1 MGYEKRQFLYG
12 MDFDTEERLIEQ
24 GYSRKNVN
32 VRIGASTDDGVF
44 SAENVQGNTLIPN
57 LELPDG
63 ENKVIGSFWYQL
75 KNLNYY
81 FVWNSEG
88 NHGIFE
94 YDHVASLITRVM
106 IAKVLNFSKDYLI
119 TGINIVEFDDDNDLL
134 YWSEKSNPPRKINIQ
149 KSKSD
154 GYELPISEE
163 VIDAIKYPPLCEPTA
178 YFENDKSRDTN
189 YLIDSI
195 WQFKAR
201 YIYDDKEKSAFSPIS
216 SQVLPDKSCLSDAQ
230 GNTIRITI
238 PKGGQLVER
247 VEIAARKGN
256 INDFEQV
263 IDLEVESYEIDSD
276 GNYVYIFTNDK
287 ALKGIPVPESN
298 KLYDNVPQIAGA
310 QEFIANR
317 LMYADVTEGYDNVD
331 VDYELGV
338 SYDTIEEKP
347 LNTIKGFLRITNSQG
362 EFQPIHENSSGEV
375 MYGGFNDA
383 LLARNI
389 FTGTDNVINK
399 YKQPL
404 PLRGFVVYLAGTTHH
419 AISIQSKGNN
429 SGIQNTKYRTYNS
442 SGTDNKKH
450 IISEMTGAGSAPW
463 TKTRLKSSF
472 EISNVPDGEYILRV
486 ASNYT
491 TSVDLSD
498 KKLGYQK
505 TSTTSFR
512 FTYSYDYDR
521 LPTSTQEL
529 KVQVE
534 GGEIVENLY
543 ISIEDVSLS
552 GSDIMSGYLVNP
564 SETTYSPTSI
574 DDALSQNRVDRA
586 TVDLLDFATQVD
598 HNGFFYG
605 GSAQNSNKVKKVT
618 VTDYSDNDIV
628 VYNLLDTSSNPSPIS
643 NYAKLENTLGV
654 YVTRSNSNIYNYS
667 NTSAVVKVLDT
678 NGLGVEGISLVTRGG
693 QTAFTDENGNAK
705 FSFYANKKI
714 GGSWGRQLKVLA
726 YGLGSCNLIL
736 SPFLQYKDVLIGRDF
751 NNAITAEED
760 PVVLSSITVTFIND
774 PSFSG
779 LKPGGVYRYGLVY
792 YDKANRSGL
801 TNVKTNPELTVPF
814 YTELENPNIRS
825 VSGTWEIKSLPPKWA
840 THYQWVRTKDTAID
854 SYLQWYTDSVVY
866 TESNTLIEIDITNL
880 TDEYVNNNPSSNL
893 SYDYKKGDRLRFIKD
908 SAGEYFNEYI
918 DLKVVKF
925 ETGIITVE
933 NLATIPNVTDGLMFE
948 VYHPRLDVDEDLYY
962 EVGECY
968 KILDIEVGL
977 DGDIVR
983 VHQGQ
988 DKDQNPLQP
997 YLEGATGTFKTGD
1010 TYFRNR
1016 LIPISSGGLYS
1027 SIVDSE
1033 SFSDFWLSDVSDIG
1047 RVNIVD
1053 LDAKR
1058 VTRPTTI
1065 YYSERFI
1072 PETNINGLNSF
1083 YDVSFETYDRNFGA
1097 IKKLFSF
1104 NNRLDCFQELRV
1116 SKILVEENVIYDQFD
1131 KGTVAASAKVLSKEI
1146 YYQGEYGTSNPE
1158 SFVSN
1163 EGRRY
1168 FFDIRNGKVLRLS
1181 NDGLTPI
1188 SDNKM
1193 HSYFESKSNF
1203 YSAFNIIPE
1212 IWGTFDE
1219 NFDEYIINFGVV
1231 SRDEGFTP
1239 DELELVSS
1247 QAEVVTE
1254 TIDGTVYT
1262 FVIEYGE
1269 NEEGVNTEFTVVED
1283 LANGVYVI
1291 NSNAGDITLDRQKIL
1306 AIPSETLGFSE
1317 KTKHWTSFYTYL
1329 PECMGRIGIDFL
1341 TFRNGRA
1348 YLHNTNHERNTFYG
1362 IGSSSEVWAVFNQDP
1377 SNNKVYQSLNEESDT
1392 VWEAREIL
1400 TQKGQKS
1407 NLIKQDFAVDYGD
1420 GHTLYSRENIH
1431 SAAVLK
1437 DENTPN
1443 VDIPLIEGD
1452 SMRDVSILFKLINES
1467 TDKERLFAS
1476 SVRYSL
1482 SARTNR

>member
-24 GYSRKNVN
+24 GFTRKNVN
-32 VRIGASTDDGVF
+32 VRIGASTDDGVL
-44 SAENVQGNTLIPN
+44 SAENIQGSTLIRN
-57 LELPDG
+57 IELPDG

-94 YDHVASLITRVM
+94 YDHVPSKITRVM

-119 TGINIVEFDDDNDLL
+119 TGINVVEFDDDNDLL
-134 YWSEKSNPPRKINIQ
+134 YWSEKSNPPRKININKA
-149 KSKSD
+149 KSN
-154 GYELPISEE
+154 GYDLPITEA
-163 VIDAIKYPPLCEPTA
+163 VIDAIKYPPLCQPTA
-178 YFENDKSRDTN
+178 FFQTDKDQKTN

-201 YIYDDKEKSAFSPIS
+201 YGYDDKEKSAFSPIS
-216 SQVLPDKSCLSDAQ
+216 SQVLPNKSCLSDAQ
-230 GNTIRITI
+230 GNTIRIVI
-238 PKGGQLVER
+238 PKGGELVTR
-247 VEIAARKGN
+247 VEIAGRKGN
-256 INDFEQV
+256 VNDFEQV
-263 IDLEVESYEIDSD
+263 IDLEVEEYDIDEE
-276 GNYVYIFTNDK
+276 GNYIYIFRNDK
-287 ALKGIPVPESN
+287 ALKGIPVPESI

-317 LMYADVTEGYDNVD
+317 LMYADVTEGYDNVE

-338 SYDTIEEKP
+338 SYDEIEDEKP
-347 LNTIKGFLRITNSQG
+347 LNTITGHLRIVNSEG
-362 EFQPIHENSSGEV
+362 AFQPIHKNSSGKV
-375 MYGGFNDA
+375 MYGGFSKYGY
-383 LLARNI
+383 ARNA
-389 FTGTDNVINK
+389 FAGTNNVVNRAS
-399 YKQPL
+399 QSL
-404 PLRGFVVYLAGTTHH
+404 PLKGFVIYLAGTTHH
-419 AISIQSKGNN
+419 AISFQSPGNN
-429 SGIQNTKYRTYNS
+429 TEIQTNDKYRTYDS
-442 SGTDNKKH
+442 SGNSNKGN
-450 IISEMTGAGSAPW
+450 IRSEMEGSGSNPW
-463 TKTRLKSSF
+463 GKSRLKSTF
-472 EISNVPDGEYILRV
+472 KIENVPDGEYILRV
-486 ASNYT
+486 ASNLT
-491 TSVDLSD
+491 KAIDLAD
-498 KKLGYQK
+498 DNLGYQK
-505 TSTTSFR
+505 TSTCVLRVENSFN
-512 FTYSYDYDR
+512 YNNSA
-521 LPTSTQEL
+521 LPIKEIKV
-529 KVQVE
+529 KVQ
-534 GGEIVENLY
+534 GGEV
-543 ISIEDVSLS
+543 V
-552 GSDIMSGYLVNP
+552 SDIFITISDGSLKDYNRAVFPSGYLVNTP
-564 SETTYSPTSI
+564 DPDYNPTSI
-574 DDALSQNRVDRA
+574 SQALGQVRMDYA
-586 TVDLLDFATQVD
+586 DLAIGASSTD
-598 HNGFFYG
+598 HNGFFFG
-605 GSAQNSNKVKKVT
+605 GAFERVVGVVSGGFA
-618 VTDYSDNDIV
+618 DYD
-628 VYNLLDTSSNPSPIS
+628 YKAYLLSDTSTDPAPIDEVEFLRS
-643 NYAKLENTLGV
+643 V
-654 YVTRSNSNIYNYS
+654 YVVNNSNIYNYS
-667 NTSAVVKVLDT
+667 KTEGLLRVQDS
-678 NGLGVEGISLVTRGG
+678 NGLGLEGVSIVTSRG
-693 QTAFTDENGNAK
+693 QTSFTDIDGNAK
-705 FSFYANKKI
+705 ITFYTNTKI
-714 GGSWGRQLKVLA
+714 GGSFARKLHIFA
-726 YGLGSCNLIL
+726 YTSGFCGVT
-736 SPFLQYKDVLIGRDF
+736 FLPSQIKKDVLIGEDF
-751 NNAITAEED
+751 NNTITAEDE
-760 PVVLSSITVTFIND
+760 PVDLGVINATFLVD

-801 TNVKTNPELTVPF
+801 TNVTTNPELSVPF

-825 VSGTWEIKSLPPKWA
+825 VSGTWEIKSLPPEWA

-854 SYLQWYTDSVVY
+854 SYIQWYTDNVTY
-866 TESNTLIEIDITNL
+866 IESETLIEIDITNL
-880 TDEYVNNNPSSNL
+880 TDQYVTNNPSSNL
-893 SYDYKKGDRLRFIKD
+893 SYGYKEGDRLRLIKN
-908 SAGEYFNEYI
+908 SAGDYFDEYT

-933 NLATIPNVTDGLMFE
+933 NLASAPDFREGLMFE

-968 KILDIEVGL
+968 EILEIEVGREEERYT
-977 DGDIVR
+977 VR

-988 DKDQNPLQP
+988 DTDQSPIQP
-997 YLEGATGTFKTGD
+997 SLEPATGTFKTGD

-1016 LIPISSGGLYS
+1016 SIPVSDLVNGNYNNLI
-1027 SIVDSE
+1027 DSK
-1033 SFSDFWLSDVSDIG
+1033 SFSDFWLSEVSDIG
-1047 RVNIVD
+1047 RISKVD

-1083 YDVSFETYDRNFGA
+1083 YDDSFETYDRNFGA
-1097 IKKLFSF
+1097 IKKLFSY

-1131 KGTVAASAKVLSKEI
+1131 KGTIAASAKVLSKEI

-1203 YSAFNIIPE
+1203 YSSFNIIPE
-1212 IWGTFDE
+1212 IWGTYDE

-1247 QAEVVTE
+1247 QAEIITE
-1254 TIDGTVYT
+1254 TIDGTEYT

-1269 NEEGVNTEFTVVED
+1269 NESGVDTEFTIVED
-1283 LANGVYVI
+1283 VINGVYVI
-1291 NSNAGDITLDRQKIL
+1291 NSNAGNVSLDRQSIL
-1306 AIPSETLGFSE
+1306 FIPSETLGFSE

-1329 PECMGRIGIDFL
+1329 PECMGRVGIDFL
-1341 TFRNGRA
+1341 TFRNGEA
-1348 YLHNTNHERNTFYG
+1348 HLHNTNKKRNSFYG
-1362 IGSSSEVWAVFNQDP
+1362 DYSSSEVWAVFNQDP
-1377 SNNKVYQSLNEESDT
+1377 DNNKVYQSLSEESDT

-1407 NLIKQDFAVDYGD
+1407 NLIKDDFAVDYGQ
-1420 GHTLYSRENIH
+1420 GHTLYKKENIH
-1431 SAAVLK
+1431 YAAILK

-1443 VDIPLIEGD
+1443 VDTPLIEGD
-1452 SMRDVSILFKLINES
+1452 SMRDVSILLKLINGS

>member
-338 SYDTIEEKP
+338 SYDTIEEEKP
-347 LNTIKGFLRITNSQG
+347 LNTIKGDLRIINASG
-362 EFQPIHENSSGEV
+362 DFQPIHNRGSGV
-375 MYGGFNDA
+375 MYGGFESSG
-383 LLARNI
+383 LARNS
-389 FTGTDNVINK
+389 FAGSSNVIDGLS
-399 YKQPL
+399 QGL
-404 PLRGFVVYLAGTTHH
+404 PLKGFVIYLAGTTHH
-419 AISIQSKGNN
+419 AISLQSYGNN
-429 SGIQNTKYRTYNS
+429 EEFQSDDKYHTYDS
-442 SGTDNKKH
+442 SGNDGKRAVR
-450 IISEMTGAGSAPW
+450 SEMEGSGGAPW
-463 TKTRLKSSF
+463 TESRLKSTF
-472 EISNVPDGEYILRV
+472 KIENVPDGEYILRV
-486 ASNYT
+486 ASNLT
-491 TSVDLSD
+491 TAADLAD

-505 TSTTSFR
+505 TSTTVLR
-512 FTYSYDYDR
+512 FDTSYNYNR
-521 LPTSTQEL
+521 SQKPIKEH
-529 KVQVE
+529 KVVVE
-534 GGEIVENLY
+534 GGEIKSGIFIT
-543 ISIEDVSLS
+543 ISDLTAHNSPS
-552 GSDIMSGYLVNP
+552 FRSFSQGYLVN
-564 SETTYSPTSI
+564 SSKTDYVPTSI
-574 DDALSQNRVDRA
+574 SDALSQTRVDSA
-586 TVDLLDFATQVD
+586 NLISISGGNLYAD
-598 HNGFFYG
+598 HNGFVFGTAFGIY
-605 GSAQNSNKVKKVT
+605 NSGEFRDDNFLT
-618 VTDYSDNDIV
+618 YRLSDS
-628 VYNLLDTSSNPSPIS
+628 SSNPSTIDKYS
-643 NYAKLENTLGV
+643 AY
-654 YVTRSNSNIYNYS
+654 RSVFLSRNSNIYNYS
-667 NTSAVVKVLDT
+667 KTEAIVKVSDSS
-678 NGLGVEGISLVTRGG
+678 GLGVEGVSIVTERG
-693 QTAFTDENGNAK
+693 QTAFTTEDGNAK
-705 FSFYANKKI
+705 ITFYANTKI
-714 GGSWGRQLKVLA
+714 GGSFARNLHIFA
-726 YGLGSCNLIL
+726 YASSSCGVTLLPSQIK
-736 SPFLQYKDVLIGRDF
+736 KDVLIGEDF
-751 NNAITAEED
+751 NNTITAEED
-760 PVVLSSITVTFIND
+760 PVYLGIINATFIID
-774 PSFSG
+774 SGFSG

-825 VSGTWEIKSLPPKWA
+825 ASGTWEIKSLPPKWA

-854 SYLQWYTDSVVY
+854 SYLQWYTDSVMY

-908 SAGEYFNEYI
+908 SAGEYFDEYI

-933 NLATIPNVTDGLMFE
+933 NLATAPNVNDGLMFE

-1016 LIPISSGGLYS
+1016 SIPVSSLINANYRCL
-1027 SIVDSE
+1027 VDSE

-1482 SARTNR
+1482 SARTNK

>member
-81 FVWNSEG
+81 FVWNSKGE
-88 NHGIFE
+88 HGIFE
-94 YDHVASLITRVM
+94 YNHVSSLITRVM

-119 TGINIVEFDDDNDLL
+119 TGINVVEFDDTNDLL

-149 KSKSD
+149 KAKSD
-154 GYELPISEE
+154 GYNLPISEE
-163 VIDAIKYPPLCEPTA
+163 VIDAIKYPPLCQPTA
-178 YFENDKSRDTN
+178 SFETDTNRKTN
-189 YLIDSI
+189 YLIDII

-201 YIYDDKEKSAFSPIS
+201 YGYDDKEKSAFSPIS
-216 SQVLPDKSCLSDAQ
+216 SQVFPNSSCLSDAQ
-230 GNTIRITI
+230 GNTIRIII
-238 PKGGQLVER
+238 PKGGELVTR

-263 IDLEVESYEIDSD
+263 IDLEVGEYELDSN
-276 GNYVYIFTNDK
+276 GNYIYLFTNDK
-287 ALKGIPVPESN
+287 ALKGISVPESI

-338 SYDTIEEKP
+338 SYDTVDEKKP
-347 LNTIKGFLRITNSQG
+347 LNTITGALRIINSSG
-362 EFQPIHENSSGEV
+362 DFQPIHNTGNGV
-375 MYGGFNDA
+375 MYGGFDITKNA
-383 LLARNI
+383 NNTFA
-389 FTGTDNVINK
+389 GTSNVIDGLS
-399 YKQPL
+399 QGL
-404 PLRGFVVYLAGTTHH
+404 PLKGFVIYLAGTTHH
-419 AISIQSKGNN
+419 TISLQSYGNN
-429 SGIQNTKYRTYNS
+429 EEFQSSDKYHTYDS
-442 SGTDNKKH
+442 SGNKGKKAVK
-450 IISEMTGAGSAPW
+450 SEMDGKGGAPW
-463 TKTRLKSSF
+463 TKSRLKSTF
-472 EISNVPDGEYILRV
+472 KIENVPDGEYILRV
-486 ASNYT
+486 ASNLT
-491 TSVDLSD
+491 TAADLAD
-498 KKLGYQK
+498 KNLGYQK
-505 TSTTSFR
+505 TSTTVLRIDTSFN
-512 FTYSYDYDR
+512 YSRDQK
-521 LPTSTQEL
+521 PTKEH
-529 KVQVE
+529 KVVVK
-534 GGEIVENLY
+534 GGEIKSGIFIT
-543 ISIEDVSLS
+543 ISDLTAHDSS
-552 GSDIMSGYLVNP
+552 SYRSFSQGYVVN
-564 SETTYSPTSI
+564 SSKTDYSPTSI
-574 DDALSQNRVDRA
+574 SDLLSQARVDSA
-586 TVDLLDFATQVD
+586 NLISISGGNLYTD
-598 HNGFFYG
+598 HNGFVFG
-605 GSAQNSNKVKKVT
+605 TAFSILHSGEF
-618 VTDYSDNDIV
+618 SDS
-628 VYNLLDTSSNPSPIS
+628 NLLPYRLSDSASNPSTI
-643 NYAKLENTLGV
+643 TLYSG
-654 YVTRSNSNIYNYS
+654 YRSVFLSRSSNIYNYS
-667 NTSAVVKVLDT
+667 KTEAIVKVSDSS
-678 NGLGVEGISLVTRGG
+678 GLGVEGVSVVTERGE
-693 QTAFTDENGNAK
+693 TKFTDENGNAK
-705 FSFYANKKI
+705 ITFYANTLI
-714 GGSWGRQLKVLA
+714 GGVFGRKLKIFA
-726 YGLGSCNLIL
+726 YTFGSCDVTLF
-736 SPFLQYKDVLIGRDF
+736 PFFKSKDVLIGEDY
-751 NNAITAEED
+751 NNTLTAEEE
-760 PVVLSSITVTFIND
+760 PVDLGVINAVFATD
-774 PSFSG
+774 SGFSG
-779 LKPGGVYRYGLVY
+779 LKPGGVYRYGVVY

-801 TNVKTNPELTVPF
+801 TNVITNPELSIPF
-814 YTELENPNIRS
+814 YTELDNPNITS
-825 VSGTWEIKSLPPKWA
+825 ASGTWEIKNRPPEWA

-854 SYLQWYTDSVVY
+854 SYLQWYTDAVQY
-866 TESNTLIEIDITNL
+866 TESDTLIEIDITNL
-880 TDEYVNNNPSSNL
+880 TDEYVNSNPSSNL
-893 SYDYKKGDRLRFIKD
+893 SYGYKEGDRLRFIKD
-908 SAGEYFNEYI
+908 SAGEYFEEYI

-925 ETGIITVE
+925 EEGKITVE
-933 NLATIPNVTDGLMFE
+933 NLATAPNINDGLLFE

-968 KILDIEVGL
+968 KVLVFTRAGTDYRYHE
-977 DGDIVR
+977 
-983 VHQGQ
+983 GQ
-988 DKDQNPLQP
+988 DKNQDAIFIDR
-997 YLEGATGTFKTGD
+997 GATGTFKTGD
-1010 TYFRNR
+1010 TYFRSR
-1016 LIPISSGGLYS
+1016 SIPVSTLINANYNSLI
-1027 SIVDSE
+1027 DSQ

-1181 NDGLTPI
+1181 TDGLTPI

-1212 IWGTFDE
+1212 VWGTYDE
-1219 NFDEYIINFGVV
+1219 NFEEYIINFGVV

-1239 DELELVSS
+1239 DDLELVGS
-1247 QAEVVTE
+1247 QAEVITE

-1269 NEEGVNTEFTVVED
+1269 NDQGVNTEFTIVED
-1283 LANGVYVI
+1283 VANGVYVI

-1329 PECMGRIGIDFL
+1329 PECMGRVGIDFL
-1341 TFRNGRA
+1341 TFKNGNA
-1348 YLHNTNHERNTFYG
+1348 YLHNTHKERNTFYG
-1362 IGSSSEVWAVFNQDP
+1362 LGSSSEVWAVFNQDP
-1377 SNNKVYQSLNEESDT
+1377 SNNKVYQSLSEESDT

-1407 NLIKQDFAVDYGD
+1407 NLIKEDFAVDYGQ

-1443 VDIPLIEGD
+1443 VDTPLIEGD

-1482 SARTNR
+1482 SARTNK